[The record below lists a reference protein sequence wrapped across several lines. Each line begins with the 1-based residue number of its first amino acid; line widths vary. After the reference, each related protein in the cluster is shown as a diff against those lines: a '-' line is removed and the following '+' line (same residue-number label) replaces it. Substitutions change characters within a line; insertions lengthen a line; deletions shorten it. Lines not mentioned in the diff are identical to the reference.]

1 MKVILGGM
9 FAPFFL
15 LAVANTVA
23 AADKTVS
30 GTFVTE
36 PPDADLARLR
46 YTTPNMFR
54 EVGRIG
60 YWYRSFQR
68 GR

>member
-1 MKVILGGM
+1 MKVILGRM

-15 LAVANTVA
+15 LAVASTVA

-30 GTFVTE
+30 GTSSRE
-36 PPDADLARLR
+36 PPTLISLDFD
-46 YTTPNMFR
+46 TPPNMFR